1 MKLSRSGIIAYEAND
16 NIYLNIANKCTAE
29 CVFCTKRYFAK
40 RYFDYINDNVKGN
53 NSQYSKQLSTEDIL
67 KELESCDLSKYDEEV
82 FIGTGEPLAC
92 LDEVIYGYL
101 RSSNEPV
108 FGHHL
113 HLSKEPSTEEILKE
127 LESCDIPKY
136 NEAVFTG
143 MGEPLTRLDAVIEI
157 TKWLTRKGVSVR
169 LDTIGHAKLLY
180 PERNVAKELADSG
193 MKKVSIS
200 LNAHDEATYNQL
212 CMPKFENAY
221 FMMLEF
227 AREITKAGM
236 GLRFTIVDLPIVD
249 TEKCRQIAR
258 KYGADFMT
266 RIFS

>member
-16 NIYLNIANKCTAE
+16 NIYINLANKCTAE

-40 RYFDYINDNVKGN
+40 RYFDHINDNAKGN

-67 KELESCDLSKYDEEV
+67 KKLESYDLSKYNEKV
-82 FIGTGEPLAC
+82 FTGMGEPLTC

-108 FGHHL
+108 YGYQL
-113 HLSKEPSTEEILKE
+113 HLLKEPSIEEIIKE
-127 LESCDIPKY
+127 LESYDFSKY

-143 MGEPLTRLDAVIEI
+143 MGEPLTGLDVVIEI
-157 TKWLTRKGVSVR
+157 TKWLTRSGIPVR
-169 LDTIGHAKLLY
+169 LDTIGHAKFLY

-193 MKKVSIS
+193 MKKVSVS
-200 LNAHDEATYNQL
+200 LNAHDEATYNLL
-212 CMPKFENAY
+212 CRPKFENAY

-236 GLRFTIVDLPIVD
+236 ELRFTIVDLPIVN

-266 RIFS
+266 RIFF